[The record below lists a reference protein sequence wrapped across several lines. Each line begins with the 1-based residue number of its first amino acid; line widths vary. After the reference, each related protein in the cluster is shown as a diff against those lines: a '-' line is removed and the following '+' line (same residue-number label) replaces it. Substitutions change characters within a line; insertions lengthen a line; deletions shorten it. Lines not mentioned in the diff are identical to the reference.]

1 MTAASLLLDTHTLY
15 WLVRSDPMDT
25 AALDAIAAAQEL
37 GTLYVSPI
45 TAWELGV
52 AMRKRE
58 NRPDLGTNLKVWFRQ
73 ALHWTGAKLATITAA
88 IAAEAAAVPAVY
100 GRGDPGDCF
109 LIATARV
116 RKLPIATRDESIR
129 RLAVTQ
135 PSYLTVIPCLAATY
149 LVAT

>member
-1 MTAASLLLDTHTLY
+1 MTAAALLLDTHALY
-15 WLVRSDPMDT
+15 WLVRRDPMDA

-52 AMRKRE
+52 AVRKRE
-58 NRPDLGTNLKVWFRQ
+58 NRPDLGTNPKAWFRQ
-73 ALHWTGAKLATITAA
+73 ALRWTGAKLATITAA
-88 IAAEAAAVPAVY
+88 IAAEAAAVPAIY

-116 RKLPIATRDESIR
+116 RKMPIATRDGAIL

-135 PSYLTVIPCLAATY
+135 SSYLTVIPC
-149 LVAT
+149 